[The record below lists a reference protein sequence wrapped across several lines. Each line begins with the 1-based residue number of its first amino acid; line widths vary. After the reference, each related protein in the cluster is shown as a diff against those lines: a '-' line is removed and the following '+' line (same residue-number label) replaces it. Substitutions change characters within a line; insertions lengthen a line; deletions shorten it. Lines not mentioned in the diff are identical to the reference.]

1 MILHHPVPPRIRR
14 SQEASADKKYAA
26 FAETPIFVK
35 ATPGKPALP
44 GKLGVLG
51 VSFRSAS

>member
-51 VSFRSAS
+51 V